1 MKPTAARVRRMAPII
16 LIAIAG
22 AVSAQQPYPNRP
34 IRIVSPNTPGGGTSI
49 FARLIGQKLTESW
62 TQPVIVENRPGGNGI
77 VGGQFVARSSPDG
90 YVLMSITSAHVTIP
104 LLIPPP
110 YDPIKDFTAVAT
122 LASYEL
128 ILVVHPSIPAN
139 NLQQFIAL
147 AKAKPGQLNYAT
159 SSTGTSG
166 HLTIEMLSMRT
177 GIKMQH
183 IPYKG
188 SGPALTDL
196 LGGQVELTVIA
207 PSAAMPHIKSGRLKA
222 IAVSGDARL
231 PALPKVPT
239 FTEAGLPGFDARGW
253 YGLVGPGGLPR
264 EIVDRLSSEIAR
276 ILALPDIAEKV
287 VGMGLSPF
295 ISSSDQ
301 FTELMKTDMAK
312 WRAVIESANIK
323 LKS

>member
-1 MKPTAARVRRMAPII
+1 MQCSAVRR
-16 LIAIAG
+16 
-22 AVSAQQPYPNRP
+22 AVMVACLSAVASSATGQPAYPSKP
-34 IRIVSPNTPGGGTSI
+34 IRIISPNTPGGGTSI

-62 TQPVIVENRPGGNGI
+62 GQAVIVENRPGGNGI
-77 VGGQFVARSSPDG
+77 VGGQFVARAPADG
-90 YVLMSITSAHVTIP
+90 YTLMSVTSAHVTIP

-110 YDPIKDFTAVAT
+110 YDPIKDFSAVST

-139 NLQQFIAL
+139 DLQQFIAL
-147 AKAKPGQLNYAT
+147 AKARPGQLNYAT

-196 LGGQVELTVIA
+196 IGGQVELTVIA
-207 PSAAMPHIKSGRLKA
+207 PSAAMPHIKNRRLKP

-231 PALPKVPT
+231 PALPRVPT
-239 FTEAGLPGFDARGW
+239 FTEAGLPGFDVRGW
-253 YGLVGPGGLPR
+253 YGLLGPAGVPR
-264 EIVDRLSSEIAR
+264 EVIDRLSSEIAR
-276 ILALPDIAEKV
+276 ILAVPDIRERII
-287 VGMGLSPF
+287 GMGLAPF
-295 ISSSDQ
+295 ASSADQ
-301 FTELMKTDMAK
+301 FAELMRTDMAK
-312 WRAVIESANIK
+312 WRTVIEHANLK
-323 LKS
+323 LKN